1 MIEKGMRP
9 IHPGE
14 ILRED
19 YLIPLGLSVNALAK
33 ALRVPATRVHEI
45 VKERRGITPD
55 TALRLARYFG
65 SDAQSWMNLQI
76 AYDLSVAKLQTL
88 FVIER
93 EVLPRESVHAP
104 R

>member
-1 MIEKGMRP
+1 M
-9 IHPGE
+9 
-14 ILRED
+14 
-19 YLIPLGLSVNALAK
+19 
-33 ALRVPATRVHEI
+33 
-45 VKERRGITPD
+45 PD

-93 EVLPRESVHAP
+93 EVLPRESVHAE